1 MSVSKAFAMFMRE
14 APAVAG
20 AWRGVADALDG
31 SGALDGK
38 TAELAYIAV
47 LAATGNS
54 SGIPFHVLSA
64 KAQGASRQEV
74 LSAVL
79 VGLPAAGAVAI
90 GALPAAMEAYDGND
104 QQSLA

>member
-1 MSVSKAFAMFMRE
+1 MSVSKAFALFMRE

-20 AWRGVADALDG
+20 AWGQVADALG
-31 SGALDGK
+31 RGALDGK

-47 LAATGNS
+47 LAATGNNA
-54 SGIPFHVLSA
+54 GIPFHVLSA
-64 KAQGASRQEV
+64 KAHGASREEV
-74 LSAVL
+74 LGAVL
-79 VGLPAAGAVAI
+79 VGLPAAGAVVI